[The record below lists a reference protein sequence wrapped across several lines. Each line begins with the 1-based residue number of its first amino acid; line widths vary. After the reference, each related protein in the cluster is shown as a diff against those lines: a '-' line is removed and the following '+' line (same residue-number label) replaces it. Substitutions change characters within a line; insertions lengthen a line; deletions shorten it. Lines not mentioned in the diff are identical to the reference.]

1 MGVDGVGGRE
11 TMDDEIQRDWIATEG
26 GATIGE
32 PGPEG
37 GRVLADS
44 EWADPDDPEDA
55 DARLTLE
62 EDGLGFRT
70 VAVLYGGWYSRS
82 DWFLNRADADQALE
96 TLRNDLEGL
105 ATMIPFEGE
114 PDIPER
120 VKVLLDAATQAH
132 EKRLPGAQDPSAAR
146 TGR

>member
-1 MGVDGVGGRE
+1 
-11 TMDDEIQRDWIATEG
+11 MDDEISRDWIPTEG

-62 EDGLGFRT
+62 EDGMGFRT

-82 DWFLNRADADQALE
+82 DWFRTRQEGDHALE
-96 TLRNDLEGL
+96 ILRSDLERL
-105 ATMIPFEGE
+105 AAMIPYEGE
-114 PDIPER
+114 PNIPER
-120 VKVLLDAATQAH
+120 VKLLLDAAFEAN
-132 EKRLPGAQDPSAAR
+132 EKTLPGAQDPSAAR
-146 TGR
+146 SGR

>member
-1 MGVDGVGGRE
+1 MRDGKGEVE
-11 TMDDEIQRDWIATEG
+11 MDDETPRDWIATEG
-26 GATIGE
+26 GATVGE

-37 GRVLADS
+37 GRVLADA

-82 DWFLNRADADQALE
+82 DWFLNRSEADQALE
-96 TLRNDLEGL
+96 ILRTDLERL
-105 ATMIPFEGE
+105 AAMIPYEGE
-114 PDIPER
+114 PNIPER
-120 VKVLLDAATQAH
+120 VKLLLDAASEAN
-132 EKRLPGAQDPSAAR
+132 EKPLSGAQDPSAPR
-146 TGR
+146 TSR

>member
-1 MGVDGVGGRE
+1 MRDGKGKVEMHDE
-11 TMDDEIQRDWIATEG
+11 TTRDWIATEG

-37 GRVLADS
+37 GRVLADA

-82 DWFLNRADADQALE
+82 DWFFNRSEADQALE
-96 TLRNDLEGL
+96 ILRTDLERL
-105 ATMIPFEGE
+105 AAMIPYEGE
-114 PDIPER
+114 PNIPER
-120 VKVLLDAATQAH
+120 VKLLLDAAFEAN
-132 EKRLPGAQDPSAAR
+132 EKSLPGAQDPSAPR
-146 TGR
+146 TSR